1 MRQRVVLFGFLL
13 VFAGFSSA
21 MAAATTNTVIATKNF
36 VDNRIEQTNDAVVI
50 KNTATKPA
58 ELSVNPQT
66 TAIQDSGNKEVATIG
81 WADTNRTSK
90 VRSGGVDSPTLV
102 DIWIE

>member
-1 MRQRVVLFGFLL
+1 MRQRVVLVGFLL

-50 KNTATKPA
+50 KNTATKPVS
-58 ELSVNPQT
+58 LSANSQT
-66 TAIQDSGNKEVATIG
+66 TAVTPASTQVATVG

-90 VRSGGVDSPTLV
+90 VRSGSATSTTLV

>member
-1 MRQRVVLFGFLL
+1 MRQRVVLVSFLL

-36 VDNRIEQTNDAVVI
+36 VDNRIEQTDSAVVI

-58 ELSVNPQT
+58 ELSVNSQT
-66 TAIQDSGNKEVATIG
+66 TAVTPASTQVATVG
-81 WADTNRTSK
+81 WTDTNRTSK
-90 VRSGGVDSPTLV
+90 VRSGSATSTTLV

>member
-21 MAAATTNTVIATKNF
+21 MADETTNTVIATKHF

-50 KNTATKPA
+50 KNTATKPVS
-58 ELSVNPQT
+58 LSANSQTPDVNTGSTQ
-66 TAIQDSGNKEVATIG
+66 VATVG
-81 WADTNRTSK
+81 WTDTNRTSK
-90 VRSGGVDSPTLV
+90 VRSGGVDSTTLV